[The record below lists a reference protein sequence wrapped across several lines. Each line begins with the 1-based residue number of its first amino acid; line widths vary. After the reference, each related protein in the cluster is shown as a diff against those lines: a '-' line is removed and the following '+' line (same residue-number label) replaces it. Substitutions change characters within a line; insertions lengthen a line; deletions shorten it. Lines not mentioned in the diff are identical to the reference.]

1 MQRSIGRPVTAAE
14 VEAEIVLRP
23 AQLRDV
29 YSIQSIDR
37 KVFPK
42 SWSQQFTVEQIT
54 RRKGAHIVAER
65 AHRVLGHGGVAFLAD
80 DAHVTSVA
88 VDPTHHRTGLG
99 TLLMNELIKQSA
111 QRVSGSI
118 TLEVRVSNE
127 SAIGLYERLGF
138 ESAGVRP
145 KYYADTKE
153 DALIMWRSLNDDR
166 MGEQA
171 S

>member
-1 MQRSIGRPVTAAE
+1 MAAE
-14 VEAEIVLRP
+14 RDVETVIRP

-37 KVFPK
+37 SVFPK
-42 SWSQQFTVEQIT
+42 SWTQQFTVEQIT

-65 AHRVLGHGGVAFLAD
+65 AHRVVGHGGVAFLAD

-88 VDPTHHRTGLG
+88 VDPQHHRLG
-99 TLLMNELIKQSA
+99 VGTTLMQELIELSA
-111 QRVSGSI
+111 ARVSGSI

-127 SAIGLYERLGF
+127 SAIALYEQLGF

-145 KYYADTKE
+145 NYYADTKE
-153 DALIMWRSLNDDR
+153 DAVIMWRSLDDNR
-166 MGEQA
+166 GTGERA

>member
-1 MQRSIGRPVTAAE
+1 MAAE
-14 VEAEIVLRP
+14 RDVETVIRP

-37 KVFPK
+37 SVFPK
-42 SWSQQFTVEQIT
+42 SWTQQFTVEQIT

-65 AHRVLGHGGVAFLAD
+65 AHRVVGHGGVAFLAD

-88 VDPTHHRTGLG
+88 VDPQHHRLG
-99 TLLMNELIKQSA
+99 IGTTLMQELIELSA
-111 QRVSGSI
+111 ARVSGSI
-118 TLEVRVSNE
+118 TLEVRVSKE
-127 SAIGLYERLGF
+127 SAIALYEQLGF

-145 KYYADTKE
+145 NYYADTKE
-153 DALIMWRSLNDDR
+153 DAVIMWRSLDDNR
-166 MGEQA
+166 GTGERA

>member
-1 MQRSIGRPVTAAE
+1 MVAKHD
-14 VEAEIVLRP
+14 VETVIRP

-37 KVFPK
+37 SVFPK
-42 SWSQQFTVEQIT
+42 SWTQQFTVEQIT

-65 AHRVLGHGGVAFLAD
+65 AHRVVGHGGVAFLAD

-88 VDPTHHRTGLG
+88 VDPQHHRLG
-99 TLLMNELIKQSA
+99 IGTTLMRELIELSA
-111 QRVSGSI
+111 SKVSGSI

-127 SAIGLYERLGF
+127 SAIALYKRLGF

-153 DALIMWRSLNDDR
+153 DAVIMWRSLDDNR
-166 MGEQA
+166 GTGERA

>member
-1 MQRSIGRPVTAAE
+1 MAAE
-14 VEAEIVLRP
+14 HDVETVIRP

-37 KVFPK
+37 SVFPK
-42 SWSQQFTVEQIT
+42 SWTQQFTVEQIT

-65 AHRVLGHGGVAFLAD
+65 AHRVVGHGGVAFLAD
-80 DAHVTSVA
+80 DAHVTSIA
-88 VDPTHHRTGLG
+88 VDPQHHRLG
-99 TLLMNELIKQSA
+99 VGTTLMQELIELSA
-111 QRVSGSI
+111 ARVSGSI

-127 SAIGLYERLGF
+127 SAIALYERLGF

-145 KYYADTKE
+145 NYYADTKE
-153 DALIMWRSLNDDR
+153 DAVIMWRSLDDNR
-166 MGEQA
+166 GTGERA

>member
-1 MQRSIGRPVTAAE
+1 MAAE
-14 VEAEIVLRP
+14 HDVETVIRP

-37 KVFPK
+37 SVFPK
-42 SWSQQFTVEQIT
+42 SWTQQFTVEQIT

-65 AHRVLGHGGVAFLAD
+65 AHRVVGHGGVAFLAD

-88 VDPTHHRTGLG
+88 VDPQHHRLG
-99 TLLMNELIKQSA
+99 IGTTLMQELIELSA
-111 QRVSGSI
+111 ARVSGSI

-127 SAIGLYERLGF
+127 SAIALYEQLGF

-145 KYYADTKE
+145 NYYADTKE
-153 DALIMWRSLNDDR
+153 DAVIMWRSLDDNR
-166 MGEQA
+166 GTGERA

>member
-1 MQRSIGRPVTAAE
+1 MAAE
-14 VEAEIVLRP
+14 QAKTILRS

-37 KVFPK
+37 RVFPK

-65 AHRVLGHGGVAFLAD
+65 GFRVVGHGGVAFLAE
-80 DAHVTSVA
+80 DAHITSVA
-88 VDPTHHRTGLG
+88 VDPDHHRLGIG
-99 TLLMNELIKQSA
+99 TLLVNELISLSA
-111 QRVSGSI
+111 ERVTGSI
-118 TLEVRVSNE
+118 TLEVRVSNT

-153 DALIMWRSLNDDR
+153 DAVIMWRSLDDDR
-166 MGEQA
+166 EMGERA

>member
-1 MQRSIGRPVTAAE
+1 MAAE
-14 VEAEIVLRP
+14 HDVETVIRP

-37 KVFPK
+37 SVFPK
-42 SWSQQFTVEQIT
+42 SWTQQFTVEQIT

-65 AHRVLGHGGVAFLAD
+65 AHRVVGHGGVAFLAD
-80 DAHVTSVA
+80 DAHVTSIA
-88 VDPTHHRTGLG
+88 VDPQHHRLG
-99 TLLMNELIKQSA
+99 VGTTLMQELIELSA
-111 QRVSGSI
+111 ARVSGAI

-127 SAIGLYERLGF
+127 SAIALYERLGF

-145 KYYADTKE
+145 NYYADTKE
-153 DALIMWRSLNDDR
+153 DAVIMWRSLDDNR
-166 MGEQA
+166 GTGERA

>member
-1 MQRSIGRPVTAAE
+1 V
-14 VEAEIVLRP
+14 VRP

-37 KVFPK
+37 RVFPK

-65 AHRVLGHGGVAFLAD
+65 NHQVVGHGGVAFLAD

-88 VDPTHHRTGLG
+88 VDPNHHRMGLG
-99 TLLMNELIKQSA
+99 TLLMNELISLSA
-111 QRVSGSI
+111 QRVSGAI
-118 TLEVRVSNE
+118 TLEVRVTNA
-127 SAIGLYERLGF
+127 SAIALYERLGF

-153 DALIMWRSLNDDR
+153 DALIMWRGLNLDDR
-166 MGEQA
+166 MEEQA

>member
-1 MQRSIGRPVTAAE
+1 MAAE
-14 VEAEIVLRP
+14 RDVETVIRP

-37 KVFPK
+37 SVFPK
-42 SWSQQFTVEQIT
+42 SWTQQFTVEQIT

-65 AHRVLGHGGVAFLAD
+65 AHRVVGHGGVAFLAD
-80 DAHVTSVA
+80 DAHVTSIA
-88 VDPTHHRTGLG
+88 VDPQHHRLG
-99 TLLMNELIKQSA
+99 VGTTLMEELIELSA
-111 QRVSGSI
+111 AKVSGSI

-127 SAIGLYERLGF
+127 SAIALYERLGF

-145 KYYADTKE
+145 NYYADTKE
-153 DALIMWRSLNDDR
+153 DAVIMWRSLDDNR
-166 MGEQA
+166 GTGERA

>member
-1 MQRSIGRPVTAAE
+1 MAAE
-14 VEAEIVLRP
+14 RDVETVIRP

-37 KVFPK
+37 SVFPK
-42 SWSQQFTVEQIT
+42 SWTQQFTVEQIT

-65 AHRVLGHGGVAFLAD
+65 AHRVVGHGGVAFLAD

-88 VDPTHHRTGLG
+88 VDPQHHRLG
-99 TLLMNELIKQSA
+99 IGTTLMQELIELSA
-111 QRVSGSI
+111 ARVSGSI

-127 SAIGLYERLGF
+127 SAIALYEQLGF

-145 KYYADTKE
+145 NYYADTKE
-153 DALIMWRSLNDDR
+153 DAVIMWRSLDDNR
-166 MGEQA
+166 GTGERA

>member
-1 MQRSIGRPVTAAE
+1 MAAE
-14 VEAEIVLRP
+14 RDVETVIRP

-37 KVFPK
+37 SVFPK
-42 SWSQQFTVEQIT
+42 SWTQQFTVEQIT

-65 AHRVLGHGGVAFLAD
+65 AHRVVGHGGVAFLAD
-80 DAHVTSVA
+80 DAHVTSIA
-88 VDPTHHRTGLG
+88 VDPQHHRLG
-99 TLLMNELIKQSA
+99 VGTTLMQELIELSA
-111 QRVSGSI
+111 ARVSGAI

-127 SAIGLYERLGF
+127 SAIALYERFGF

-145 KYYADTKE
+145 NYYADTKE
-153 DALIMWRSLNDDR
+153 DAVIMWRSLDDNR
-166 MGEQA
+166 GTGERA

>member
-1 MQRSIGRPVTAAE
+1 MAAE
-14 VEAEIVLRP
+14 RDVETVIRP

-37 KVFPK
+37 SVFPK
-42 SWSQQFTVEQIT
+42 SWTQQFTVEQIT

-65 AHRVLGHGGVAFLAD
+65 AHRVVGHGGVAFLAD
-80 DAHVTSVA
+80 DAHVTSIA
-88 VDPTHHRTGLG
+88 VDPQHHRLG
-99 TLLMNELIKQSA
+99 IGTTLMQELIELSA
-111 QRVSGSI
+111 ARVSGSI

-127 SAIGLYERLGF
+127 SAIALYEQLGF

-145 KYYADTKE
+145 NYYADTKE
-153 DALIMWRSLNDDR
+153 DAVIMWRSLDDNR
-166 MGEQA
+166 GTGERA